1 MSDPLTHHTGG
12 ADLGRRL
19 IIRQVEIA
27 GPGAIILT
35 GPSSCGKGEVA
46 KALCQLLNI
55 DRDRWLSMGD
65 ILRHTYERAR
75 DADFTALLEARYRIS
90 DRVPILDCLDT
101 TPDLV
106 RKVESQAERLA
117 ALLCE
122 KRGMQADWRS
132 ASQLDWLEYCTTRG
146 LLVPNRWTQA
156 LIEAHLGRLPDLATR
171 PFLLDGYPR
180 TRSAAEHLLEALHAL
195 GVPMLKVLHLSISKQ
210 EMLHRAGIRG
220 RIDDDVQS
228 LLKRYEFYVENVQP
242 SVDYLKEQ
250 LGTDAIVLVDAHQPH
265 YDHVAGERVFNLQH
279 SIDNVV
285 RSALRGLGVP
295 RFVIE
300 RLLASRG

>member
-1 MSDPLTHHTGG
+1 MSDPVADRTGG

-19 IIRQVEIA
+19 IIRNVEIA

-46 KALCQLLNI
+46 KALCELLNI
-55 DRDRWLSMGD
+55 GRERWLSMGD
-65 ILRHTYERAR
+65 ILRRTYERAR
-75 DADFTALLEARYRIS
+75 EPEFVRLLEERYNIS
-90 DRVPILDCLDT
+90 DRVPILNCLDT
-101 TPDLV
+101 TPDLA
-106 RKVESQAERLA
+106 RKVEQQGKALA
-117 ALLCE
+117 ALLKE
-122 KRGMQADWRS
+122 KRGAEADWQS
-132 ASQLDWLEYCTTRG
+132 ASQLDWLEYCTTHG

-156 LIEAHLGRLPDLATR
+156 LIEAHLEGLPDLASK

-180 TRSAAEHLLEALHAL
+180 TRSAATHLLQALHAL

-220 RIDDDVQS
+220 RIDDDEQS
-228 LLKRYEFYVENVQP
+228 LLKRYEFYIENVQP

-265 YDHVAGERVFNLQH
+265 YDTRGNERVFNLQH

-295 RFVIE
+295 RFVID
-300 RLLASRG
+300 RLLASRV